1 MTFSSLTSAEHRIFF
16 LVRRNTHRVDT
27 QYIHILH
34 TYMYTAAHVCDE
46 TSQRP
51 LVCVFFYCMQIME
64 MCANIWRLNSALPQP
79 RADGQTDTPKTIKA
93 ALDMHETDVHCRA
106 CHMTQVNAREP
117 EHLSVPRPQ
126 TISVAAWGRRRTSEW
141 CRCCYVVVQKSL
153 FYMDPWW
160 QFYRR
165 LKCLIWRFQSYHRPF
180 FFFNWKHM
188 LTEWGKKNRV
198 GGFYITI

>member
-1 MTFSSLTSAEHRIFF
+1 
-16 LVRRNTHRVDT
+16 
-27 QYIHILH
+27 
-34 TYMYTAAHVCDE
+34 
-46 TSQRP
+46 
-51 LVCVFFYCMQIME
+51 ME

-165 LKCLIWRFQSYHRPF
+165 LKCLIWRFQSSHRPF
-180 FFFNWKHM
+180 FFQLETHVDSEEKNEWEDFTLPFNITVCNWQLEHPPVVK
-188 LTEWGKKNRV
+188 
-198 GGFYITI
+198 YIYRCQYRCLLCLDDSDSAT

>member
-1 MTFSSLTSAEHRIFF
+1 
-16 LVRRNTHRVDT
+16 
-27 QYIHILH
+27 
-34 TYMYTAAHVCDE
+34 MYTAAHVCDE

-180 FFFNWKHM
+180 FFQLETHVDRVR
-188 LTEWGKKNRV
+188 KKKPSGRILHYHLILLYVTGSWN
-198 GGFYITI
+198 ILQ